1 MARQVLRW
9 LASRY
14 EKGGG
19 LKGAGKGGC
28 RVAREAAPTVSR
40 SLGGVMP
47 WRGIGSRAA
56 RGAARRLGMRCPGVD
71 GPQFVCCQGWTGL
84 LLFVPSAFAAT
95 LGFWQLD
102 RRKWKTD
109 LIERRKAQLQEDP
122 VDIQAIDQP
131 VEFQHVRA
139 VGKLIQEN
147 SVFVGPRVRKTS
159 GPDVQLGYVMV
170 TPMSMSAWE
179 QSSLSWRDRAILVC
193 RGWVPESWKKKSRN
207 PELAEEATALA
218 AKTEGES
225 VVEGVVMRSEVPS
238 YFVPQN
244 TPKQGSWFW
253 IDVPEIAKSCGL
265 PEETVMV
272 QVLDKGSDTEAVELI
287 DSATGGVIGAPMPDA
302 YPVAKRLD
310 EFVQFTV
317 MPRDHLNYAFIW
329 FTLSIATAIM
339 GMRAIRQRALW
350 RMRHGT

>member
-1 MARQVLRW
+1 MGCIFDLSLYQSNLHGDCIRCCKELGCDLCKNA
-9 LASRY
+9 
-14 EKGGG
+14 KGGNRMSCSQCHFSTA
-19 LKGAGKGGC
+19 LLILWCSFC
-28 RVAREAAPTVSR
+28 R
-40 SLGGVMP
+40 
-47 WRGIGSRAA
+47 
-56 RGAARRLGMRCPGVD
+56 
-71 GPQFVCCQGWTGL
+71 
-84 LLFVPSAFAAT
+84 
-95 LGFWQLD
+95 
-102 RRKWKTD
+102 
-109 LIERRKAQLQEDP
+109 
-122 VDIQAIDQP
+122 
-131 VEFQHVRA
+131 
-139 VGKLIQEN
+139 
-147 SVFVGPRVRKTS
+147 TS